1 MSQGYRKAVRR
12 GLPVVAVAATAGL
25 VVMSLGSIDRD
36 GDADTD
42 AGPGGGAVA
51 VEPVALP
58 QAEVSPREA
67 VPSALQDLRDPAFPD
82 PLLDPNVVLSG
93 GPPPDGIPA
102 IDAPTFLRAQDVDFL
117 ADTEAVLVLTVGEET
132 RAYPFQIMT
141 WHEIVND
148 TVGGVPVAVTYCPL
162 CNSGVAF
169 DRRVDGK
176 VLDFGTSGMLHASNL
191 IMYDRQTESL
201 WPQLSGQAAIGV
213 MTGAT
218 MDELPLSPVGWG
230 DFRAAHPDAWVL
242 SRDTGHHRDYG
253 RNPYVG
259 LDRDPDRPPP
269 FGAPS
274 EDDRLPPMERVI
286 ALQGSTE
293 TVTVV
298 RSVIEEAR
306 VVDETVDDR
315 PLVLLHAVGQASAL
329 DDGLVSGGRDIG
341 TVAVFDPVVDGTTL
355 SFGVDGAGFVDDQT
369 GSTWNILGEA
379 TAGELAGERLTPYPF
394 VDTFWLSW
402 VTFAPDTR
410 VVHD

>member
-1 MSQGYRKAVRR
+1 MTQGYRKAVRR
-12 GLPVVAVAATAGL
+12 GLPVV
-25 VVMSLGSIDRD
+25 
-36 GDADTD
+36 
-42 AGPGGGAVA
+42 
-51 VEPVALP
+51 PVALP
-58 QAEVSPREA
+58 QAEVSPRED

-82 PLLDPNVVLSG
+82 PLLDPNLVLSG

-102 IDAPTFLRAQDVDFL
+102 IDAPTFLRAQEVDFL
-117 ADTEAVLVLTVGEET
+117 ADTEAVLALTVGDEI

-148 TVGGVPVAVTYCPL
+148 TVGGMPVAVTYCPL

-218 MDELPLSPVGWG
+218 MDVLPMSPVGWG
-230 DFRAAHPDAWVL
+230 DFRTAHPDAWVL
-242 SRDTGHHRDYG
+242 SRDTGHRRDYG

-259 LDRDPDRPPP
+259 LDSDPDRPPP

-274 EDDRLPPMERVI
+274 DDDRLPPMERVI
-286 ALQGSTE
+286 ALQGSSE

-298 RSVIEEAR
+298 RSAVEEAR
-306 VVDETVDDR
+306 VVQETVDDR
-315 PLVLLHAVGQASAL
+315 PLVLLHAAGQASAL
-329 DDGLVSGGRDIG
+329 DGGLVSGGRDIG
-341 TVAVFDPVVDGTTL
+341 TVAVFDPVVHGTTL
-355 SFGVDGAGFVDDQT
+355 SFGVDGAGFVDEQT
-369 GSTWNILGEA
+369 GSTWNVLGEA

-394 VDTFWLSW
+394 LDTFC
-402 VTFAPDTR
+402 
-410 VVHD
+410 